1 MKTLFVMLAMSLLLI
16 GCGKKSGEEGRAA
29 QVKIGFLVKQPEEP
43 WFQVEWQFAEK
54 AGQENGF
61 AVIKLGVPDAE
72 KTLAAIDSLAA
83 QGAKGF
89 VICTPDVR
97 LGPAIVA
104 KANAAGLK
112 LMTVDDQFIGSDGKF
127 MTDVHHLGVAA
138 REVGHVSG

>member
-1 MKTLFVMLAMSLLLI
+1 MLNKYLSILAVLLVVA
-16 GCGKKSGEEGRAA
+16 GCSKQESSSSSSSTATPTARP
-29 QVKIGFLVKQPEEP
+29 KIGFLVKRPEDP

-54 AGQENGF
+54 AGQELGF
-61 AVIKLGVPDAE
+61 DVIKLGTTDAE
-72 KTLAAIDSLAA
+72 KVLSAIDNLAA

-112 LMTVDDQFIGSDGKF
+112 L
-127 MTDVHHLGVAA
+127 
-138 REVGHVSG
+138 